1 MFRLTKYLFIVGL
14 PLAVVVII
22 LLTWMFRLVAI
33 HDVQKVSEK
42 SNVILTRAMAN
53 VLWPQIHGL
62 VASLNDE
69 KKSQQGTVEPHS
81 EMAMDMIGLMLDE
94 PLSELV
100 RGTNV
105 VKVKLF
111 GLDGLTLFSTESG
124 QAGDVHPENYEG
136 IANARTGENTAYV
149 RHYEQFPSLDGS
161 VLRDRYVLSS
171 YMPLRNTTSR
181 EIEAVIE
188 IYTDITNVYDQ
199 IHGSQYKFA
208 MVLSSVFVLVGFVLF
223 IIVRYLE
230 SMIQNN
236 IELAVARDSEKDA
249 NKAKSRFLA
258 NMSHELRTP
267 LNAIIGYS
275 ELLAEDCNSDGNQA
289 AAKDLSKIRTAA
301 RHLLNLINEILDLSK
316 IEAGQVE
323 LFVEDVKI
331 ASLLDEVDTVIKP
344 LVAERNNR
352 LAVECPVRAEF
363 LRTDVMKLRQILF
376 NLLSNA
382 CKFTENGRIKLT
394 IELHHHWL
402 TLVISDTGIG
412 MTPEQQRNLFKPFV
426 QADGSTTRK
435 YGGTGLGLAIS
446 KQFCEMMG
454 GTIKVSSE
462 AGKGTTFTVCI
473 PAVIEMEN
481 NSPELTETAA

>member
-14 PLAVVVII
+14 PLAVII
-22 LLTWMFRLVAI
+22 ILLLTWMFRLVAF

-62 VASLNDE
+62 VASLNEE
-69 KKSQQGTVEPHS
+69 KKLQQSTVEPHS
-81 EMAMDMIGLMLDE
+81 EMAVDMIGVMLEE

-100 RGTNV
+100 TGTNV

-111 GLDGLTLFSTESG
+111 GLDGLTLFSSEAG
-124 QAGDVHPENYEG
+124 QAGDVNPENYKG
-136 IANARTGENTAYV
+136 IANARAGEFTAYV
-149 RHYEQFPSLDGS
+149 RHYEQFPSMDGS

-199 IHGSQYKFA
+199 IHLSQYKFA
-208 MVLSSVFVLVGFVLF
+208 MVLSSVFALVGFVLF

-230 SMIQNN
+230 RMVQNN

-275 ELLAEDCNSDGNQA
+275 ELLAEDCHSDGNQA
-289 AAKDLSKIRTAA
+289 AANDLSKIRTAA

-316 IEAGQVE
+316 IEAGQVQ
-323 LFVEDVKI
+323 LFVEDVTI
-331 ASLLDEVDTVIKP
+331 GNLLDEVATVIKP

-352 LAVECPVRAEF
+352 LTVECPVRAESVH
-363 LRTDVMKLRQILF
+363 TDVVKLRQILF

-382 CKFTENGRIKLT
+382 AKFTQNGLINLN
-394 IELHHHWL
+394 IELHGHWL
-402 TLVISDTGIG
+402 ILAISDTGIG
-412 MTPEQQRNLFKPFV
+412 MTPEQQKNLFKPFV

-446 KQFCEMMG
+446 KQYCEMMG
-454 GTIKVSSE
+454 GTINVSSKTGE
-462 AGKGTTFTVCI
+462 GTKFTVCI
-473 PAVIEMEN
+473 PAAIEKDN
-481 NSPELTETAA
+481 KAGELTESAA